1 MFKCSICLG
10 PGPFCVCHQ
19 QIWRLLACVQVAWCH
34 RCHYVQEFATR
45 VSPCPAFAMAAPEMV
60 QLLKWH
66 GVGGSTEPS
75 QRFLLGS
82 VVTIAHISEGFR
94 KIYALFG
101 VLFTGLNNVAV
112 YKYEVCM
119 GDGWFKLITWK
130 NGMQG
135 LMRRIRPPINRQDA
149 YNGEPRTRKHVRN
162 ISSSMPWRSTWDI
175 ARPSAINC
183 FVWGNWPSLTW
194 GGFHQLVWQNR
205 CKALIAF
212 K

>member
-19 QIWRLLACVQVAWCH
+19 QIWRLLACAQVAWCH

-112 YKYEVCM
+112 Y
-119 GDGWFKLITWK
+119 
-130 NGMQG
+130 Q
-135 LMRRIRPPINRQDA
+135 NRQILGMIVTTPPLMLLLFKCKTCSCWLGD
-149 YNGEPRTRKHVRN
+149 YSLHLTDRKY
-162 ISSSMPWRSTWDI
+162 WKGFFFFKAKI
-175 ARPSAINC
+175 AIVNMG
-183 FVWGNWPSLTW
+183 WGRLCTAEQSFF
-194 GGFHQLVWQNR
+194 GQY
-205 CKALIAF
+205 
-212 K
+212 

>member
-1 MFKCSICLG
+1 ML
-10 PGPFCVCHQ
+10 
-19 QIWRLLACVQVAWCH
+19 
-34 RCHYVQEFATR
+34 
-45 VSPCPAFAMAAPEMV
+45 
-60 QLLKWH
+60 
-66 GVGGSTEPS
+66 S
-75 QRFLLGS
+75 Q
-82 VVTIAHISEGFR
+82 
-94 KIYALFG
+94 IYALFG
-101 VLFTGLNNVAV
+101 VLFTGLNDVAV

-175 ARPSAINC
+175 GRPSAINC

-194 GGFHQLVWQNR
+194 GGFHQVVWQKVPVELWLHFQIIIMIINNVYQLVSCGSR
-205 CKALIAF
+205 ANCISTAAF
-212 K
+212 ASTLQSSSCRWSQVPIILVMDKYKI